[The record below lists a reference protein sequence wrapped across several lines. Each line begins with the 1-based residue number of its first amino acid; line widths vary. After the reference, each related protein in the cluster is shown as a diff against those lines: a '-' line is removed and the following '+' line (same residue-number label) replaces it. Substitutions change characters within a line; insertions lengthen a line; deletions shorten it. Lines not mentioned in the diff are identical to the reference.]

1 MQIKLHR
8 VRGSNALAYGDFDF
22 ILDEHTVYQLIG
34 KNGSGKSS
42 LPTII
47 EEILYNNNSRGLKKQ
62 ALPNR
67 YTDVKGWWGEVTF
80 FVGTD
85 EYIVHKE
92 VKSAAKVK
100 LYKNS
105 EDISGHTATQTYKLI
120 KEILGDTEF
129 KTFSK
134 LVYQSMSSSM
144 DFLTSTDA
152 NRKKFLVSLL
162 GLEGYSEIEAALKEA
177 RKDATSILNT
187 VKAKTETIEKWLKRN
202 STIPD
207 ELSLVDVPENDSGLE
222 KSLSEKNV
230 DLRTAELHNKQV
242 ESNEKLVQDFEA
254 KKLRKEELHEKV
266 LQLQE
271 NSPAPA
277 EDFSSEIQSVTRDLA
292 TKQAEMAAEKST
304 YQKFR
309 DEASVTKCHTCGSHL
324 DVTQKAEARDAAK
337 ERFMAIKP
345 IRDELQEKLG
355 KLQDKQSEHREY
367 LDWQRKM
374 ENATTAY
381 ETFQV
386 PEQPDFDTKPKT
398 DTKILRDDIKEI
410 QNKINKLK
418 TDIENANRHNT
429 DALVN
434 NAKREEILKT
444 STEYRVELD
453 KYQVELQEAQLEVDD
468 LDLLCKAFGSK
479 GLISYKIESSVKVFE
494 ELINK
499 YLSKFT
505 SGQFALGFELDS
517 TKLKVVIYDDG
528 IQVGMESLSSGE
540 QSKVNVSTLLAIRN
554 LMSAVS
560 DVNINLLFL
569 DEVISVLDDDSRD
582 LLVELLLEE
591 THLNTFLVSHG
602 YNHPLTKDIRLEKRN
617 KVSTVVNG

>member
-1 MQIKLHR
+1 MQIRLHR
-8 VRGSNALAYGDFDF
+8 VRGNNALVYGEFDF

-42 LPTII
+42 LPVVI
-47 EEILYNNNSRGLKKQ
+47 EEILYNNNSRGLKKA
-62 ALPNR
+62 ALANR
-67 YTDVKGWWGEVTF
+67 YTDVKGWWGEVTL
-80 FVGTD
+80 FVGDD

-92 VKSAAKVK
+92 VKTTAKVK

-105 EDISGHTATQTYKLI
+105 EDISGHTATQTYKQI
-120 KEILGDTEF
+120 KTILGETEF

-134 LVYQSMSSSM
+134 LVYQSMVSSM

-162 GLEGYSEIEAALKEA
+162 GLEGYSEIENALKEA
-177 RKDATSILNT
+177 RKDANAVLNT

-207 ELSLVDVPENDSGLE
+207 EVSLVDVPEIDSGLE
-222 KSLSEKNV
+222 TKLSEKNV
-230 DLRTAELHNKQV
+230 SLATAEIHNREV
-242 ESNEKLVQDFEA
+242 DANEKAKRDFQA
-254 KKLRKEELHEKV
+254 KAERKDELHRRVKELK
-266 LQLQE
+266 E

-277 EDFSSEIQSVTRDLA
+277 EDFSEEIQSVTRDLA

-309 DEASVTKCHTCGSHL
+309 DEASVTTCHTCGSNL

-337 ERFMAIKP
+337 ERFMKLKP
-345 IRDELQEKLG
+345 LRDELQG
-355 KLQDKQSEHREY
+355 KLDKLNDQQSLYKEY
-367 LDWQRKM
+367 VNWERKM
-374 ENATTAY
+374 ENAVTAY
-381 ETFQV
+381 TNFQL
-386 PEQPDFDTKPKT
+386 PEVAEFEDKHKT
-398 DTKILRDDIKEI
+398 DTNLLQAEIRELR
-410 QNKINKLK
+410 NNINKLK
-418 TDIENANRHNT
+418 SDIENANRHNT

-434 NAKREEILKT
+434 NAKRDEILKT
-444 STEYRVELD
+444 ASEYRVELE
-453 KYQVELQEAQLEVDD
+453 KYQFELQEAELEVAD
-468 LDLLCKAFGSK
+468 LDILCKAFGSK

-505 SGQFALGFELDS
+505 AGQFALGFELDS

-528 IQVGMESLSSGE
+528 IEVGMESLSSGE

-554 LMSAVS
+554 LMSAIS

>member
-8 VRGSNALAYGDFDF
+8 VRGSNVLAYGDFDF

-42 LPTII
+42 LPVVL
-47 EEILYNNNSRGLKKQ
+47 EEILYNNNSRGIKK
-62 ALPNR
+62 ASLPNR
-67 YTDVKGWWGEVTF
+67 YTDAKGWWGEVTF
-80 FVGTD
+80 FIGDD
-85 EYIVHKE
+85 EYVVHKE

-100 LYKNS
+100 LYKNN
-105 EDISGHTATQTYKLI
+105 EDISGHTATQTYKQI

-129 KTFSK
+129 KTFTK
-134 LVYQSMSSSM
+134 LVYQSMVSSM

-162 GLEGYSEIEAALKEA
+162 GLEGYGEIEAALKET
-177 RKDATSILNT
+177 KKSATSVLNT
-187 VKAKTETIEKWLKRN
+187 VKGKTETIEKWLKRN
-202 STIPD
+202 AIIPD
-207 ELSLVDVPENDSGLE
+207 EMSLVDVPELDSGLE
-222 KSLSEKNV
+222 EKLSEKSV
-230 DLRTAELHNKQV
+230 DLRTAEIHNREIDAQQKQLDDFQRKTQHKDKLH
-242 ESNEKLVQDFEA
+242 S
-254 KKLRKEELHEKV
+254 KV
-266 LQLQE
+266 LELKKNE
-271 NSPAPA
+271 PAPA
-277 EDFSSEIQSVTRDLA
+277 EDFSDEIQSVTRDLA
-292 TKQAEMAAEKST
+292 NKQAEMRVEKTT
-304 YQKFR
+304 YEKFKN
-309 DEASVTKCHTCGSHL
+309 EASMTKCHTCGSEL

-337 ERFMAIKP
+337 KRFYNLKP
-345 IRDELQEKLG
+345 LRDALQEELDELE
-355 KLQDKQSEHREY
+355 DKQSLYKEY
-367 LDWQRKM
+367 QDWKRKM
-374 ENATTAY
+374 DNALLEFNTY
-381 ETFQV
+381 QV
-386 PEQPDFDTKPKT
+386 PEEPDFDTKRKT
-398 DTKILRDDIKEI
+398 DTNLLQAEIRELR
-410 QNKINKLK
+410 NNINKLK
-418 TDIENANRHNT
+418 TDIENAKQHNT

-444 STEYRVELD
+444 SSEYRIELE
-453 KYQVELQEAQLEVDD
+453 KYQVELQEAEMEVAD
-468 LDLLCKAFGSK
+468 LDILCKAFGSK

-528 IQVGMESLSSGE
+528 VEVGMESLSSGE

-554 LMSAVS
+554 LMSAIS

-602 YNHPLTKDIRLEKRN
+602 YNHPLTKDIRLEKRD
-617 KVSTVVNG
+617 KVSKVVNG